1 MKVVKTLLL
10 ISIVAALFV
19 SIAFA
24 AEPAQPVPPPRA
36 PAGGPGG
43 PGGQRMGMG
52 RMMMNPARMVV
63 AMRDQLNLTDEQVTK
78 LEALKPADPNAAQQ
92 AQQKLNEIQRE
103 LNVAVMADDTAKIK
117 GLCAKLGDATE
128 KTSLLQAKTYTQINQ
143 ILTAN
148 QFKQL
153 QQMMSGPMGMG
164 GGGMGGGRMGGGQ
177 GGQRPGGPPGGPPP
191 GQGGPPPGHP
201 PVN

>member
-19 SIAFA
+19 SVAFA

-43 PGGQRMGMG
+43 PSGGQRMGMG
-52 RMMMNPARMVV
+52 RMMNPARMVI
-63 AMRDQLNLTDEQVTK
+63 AMREQLNLTDEQVTK

-92 AQQKLNEIQRE
+92 AQQELIKLQTE
-103 LNVAVMADDTAKIK
+103 LNAAVVAADTTKIK

-128 KTSLLQAKTYTQINQ
+128 KTSLLQAKIYTQIKQ
-143 ILTAN
+143 ILTAD

-153 QQMMSGPMGMG
+153 QQMMSRP
-164 GGGMGGGRMGGGQ
+164 MGGGRMGGG
-177 GGQRPGGPPGGPPP
+177 PGAPPSGS
-191 GQGGPPPGHP
+191 PGHP
-201 PVN
+201 PAD

>member
-43 PGGQRMGMG
+43 PGGGQRMGMMG
-52 RMMMNPARMVV
+52 RMNPARMVI
-63 AMRDQLNLTDEQVTK
+63 AMRVQLNLTDEQVTK

-92 AQQKLNEIQRE
+92 AQQELNEIQRE
-103 LNVAVMADDTAKIK
+103 LNAAVMAADTAKIK
-117 GLCAKLGDATE
+117 GLCKKLGDATE
-128 KTSLLQAKTYTQINQ
+128 KISLLQAQMYTQIKQ
-143 ILTAN
+143 ILTPD

-164 GGGMGGGRMGGGQ
+164 GGGMGGGRMGGG
-177 GGQRPGGPPGGPPP
+177 PGAPPGGS
-191 GQGGPPPGHP
+191 PGHP
-201 PVN
+201 PVD

>member
-19 SIAFA
+19 SVAFA
-24 AEPAQPVPPPRA
+24 AEQAQPVPPPRA

-43 PGGQRMGMG
+43 QRMGMG
-52 RMMMNPARMVV
+52 RMNPAGRVI

-78 LEALKPADPNAAQQ
+78 LEALKPADPNAVQHAQQ
-92 AQQKLNEIQRE
+92 ELIKLQTE
-103 LNVAVMADDTAKIK
+103 LNAAVVAADTAKIK

-128 KTSLLQAKTYTQINQ
+128 KTSLLQAKMYTQIKQ
-143 ILTAN
+143 ILTAD

-153 QQMMSGPMGMG
+153 QQMTSGPMGM
-164 GGGMGGGRMGGGQ
+164 GGGMGGGRMGGGP

-191 GQGGPPPGHP
+191 E
-201 PVN
+201 N

>member
-19 SIAFA
+19 SVAFA

-36 PAGGPGG
+36 PAPGG

-52 RMMMNPARMVV
+52 RMMNPARMVI
-63 AMRDQLNLTDEQVTK
+63 AMRVQLNLTDEQVTK
-78 LEALKPADPNAAQQ
+78 LEALKPADPNAVQHAQQ
-92 AQQKLNEIQRE
+92 DLIKLQTE
-103 LNVAVMADDTAKIK
+103 LNAAVVAADTAKIK

-128 KTSLLQAKTYTQINQ
+128 KTSLLQAKMYTQIKQ
-143 ILTAN
+143 ILTPD

-164 GGGMGGGRMGGGQ
+164 GGMGGGRMGGGP

-191 GQGGPPPGHP
+191 E
-201 PVN
+201 N